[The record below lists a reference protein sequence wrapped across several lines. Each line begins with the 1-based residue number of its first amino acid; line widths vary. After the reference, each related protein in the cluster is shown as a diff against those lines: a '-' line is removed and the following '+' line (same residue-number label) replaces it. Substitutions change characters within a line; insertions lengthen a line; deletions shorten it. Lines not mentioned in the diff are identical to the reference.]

1 MADSKKYCFF
11 SSIPRKGREVIMYR
25 QARSLIGDG
34 FEVYHVVSDDQPE
47 EIIHGIKTIPS
58 GYNANNALNLW
69 KRLFVAPRNLYK
81 KLIEVDAD
89 VYHTIYID
97 QLPIC
102 LMLKRKGKKVI
113 FEMQE
118 NHPYSLLWKSK
129 APKWLLKPIIWL
141 IAKWMGFVFRRL
153 DVITALSYDYVD
165 YIKSWGV
172 NSEKVHLWGNF
183 PEIRHDYALSL
194 EDYMHRDD
202 RMIYFGI
209 IYSYSKQEVIL
220 QALKELPNVKYL
232 VAGVFMGNERETYKP
247 MIMNMP
253 EWNNVEFVEGFKHE
267 ELADFIK
274 RSTISNVI
282 RDFSFFSKQKSGSF
296 GIIKVFESMEAALP
310 IICSDMPIYRDIMKE
325 YKCGILVDPSN
336 KDQIKDAIEYLV
348 THKEEAWRMGQEGRR
363 AVIEKY
369 SWDALSVKYL
379 EIVNGL
385 INDKKTK

>member
-1 MADSKKYCFF
+1 MGA
-11 SSIPRKGREVIMYR
+11 
-25 QARSLIGDG
+25 G
-34 FEVYHVVSDDQPE
+34 FDVCHVVSDDLPE
-47 EIIHGIKTIPS
+47 EIIQGVKTIPS
-58 GYNANNALNLW
+58 GYNAHNAFNLW

-81 KLIEVDAD
+81 KLMEVDAD

-97 QLPIC
+97 QLLIC
-102 LMLKRKGKKVI
+102 LLLKRKGKKVI

-118 NHPYSLLWKSK
+118 DHPYSLLWKSK
-129 APKWLLKPIIWL
+129 VPKWLLKIIVWL
-141 IAKWMGFVFRRL
+141 LAKWMGFVFRRL
-153 DVITALSYDYVD
+153 DAITALAYDYVD

-172 NSEKVHLWGNF
+172 SSEKVHLWGNF
-183 PEIRHDYALSL
+183 PEIRHDYTLSL

-220 QALKELPNVKYL
+220 QALKELPNVKYM
-232 VAGVFMGNERETYKP
+232 VAGVFMGNERDTYGS

-253 EWNNVEFVEGFKHE
+253 EWKNVEFMGRFQHE
-267 ELADFIK
+267 ELAGFIEK
-274 RSTISNVI
+274 STISNVV
-282 RDFSFFSKQKSGSF
+282 RDFSVYSKEKSGSF

-325 YKCGILVDPSN
+325 YKCGILVDPLN
-336 KDQIKDAIEYLV
+336 KDQIRDAIEYLV
-348 THKEEAWRMGQEGRR
+348 THKEEAWKMGQEGRR

-379 EIVNGL
+379 EIANKLVG
-385 INDKKTK
+385 TK